1 MLATT
6 TEAQPANDQI
16 KPWQKFAPSPSS
28 ASPTASIL
36 KRTES
41 PAPVEMGDI
50 SEGTTVSSII
60 KRRRVKFS
68 DPPVSE
74 QVEIPRSQLT
84 GGSGSGGACIT
95 GPNKT
100 ATSTFAPSSNY
111 QSRVPQR
118 QESSKS
124 IPPLGS
130 INNENGQNV
139 SSICENEFNESLGL
153 HEATPIL
160 ETTELDE
167 IIDASLIEKSLN
179 EPISS
184 ILCHLTNKTFHKAAK
199 RSLEENGILT
209 VADLCKMKSAQL
221 TGLKG
226 LKPPNNITTVKEAL
240 RKFEKVLQKREIITN
255 ANNVLYNKP
264 STPSEHLTPKEAL
277 EDKITSKLANAPF
290 MESTTPDEDDE
301 ALKEIY
307 ERPSP
312 SPTELEQEAAD
323 KVALLQ
329 EGPLPELSP
338 IKDSE
343 ETDKCGKDER
353 EHANNIKDTIHD
365 TLINEGVDGSTSIL
379 NPSGNKNQANVTP
392 QQESSMNP
400 MQTADISVP
409 STPTLAISNIEP
421 LQKVDTNPV
430 QLNAVIVESKKDDP
444 ENRPQMVNVG
454 TQVTPATVNM
464 INVET
469 NTTEIYLEPK
479 SCVAEVQAVVDTA
492 AEGCQAVPDTSET
505 QIQTNELT
513 KEAKIQETYKLFKQL
528 DAKTLAIVIGN
539 GHAIMQEKLSQL

>member
-6 TEAQPANDQI
+6 TEAQPENDQT
-16 KPWQKFAPSPSS
+16 KPWQRFAPSPSS

-41 PAPVEMGDI
+41 PASVEMGDI
-50 SEGTTVSSII
+50 PERTIVSSTI

-68 DPPVSE
+68 EPPVSE

-84 GGSGSGGACIT
+84 GGSGSGGACII

-100 ATSTFAPSSNY
+100 VTSTFAPCSNY

-130 INNENGQNV
+130 ISNENGQNV
-139 SSICENEFNESLGL
+139 SSICENELNKSAGL

-160 ETTELDE
+160 QTTELVE

-179 EPISS
+179 EPIGS
-184 ILCHLTNKTFHKAAK
+184 ILCHLTNKTFYKAAK

-209 VADLCKMKSAQL
+209 VADLCKMKAAQL
-221 TGLKG
+221 TCLKG

-240 RKFEKVLQKREIITN
+240 RKFEKVLHKREIITN
-255 ANNVLYNKP
+255 ANNVLYNKL
-264 STPSEHLTPKEAL
+264 STPTEYLTPKEAL
-277 EDKITSKLANAPF
+277 DDKITSKLANAPF

-329 EGPLPELSP
+329 EEPLPELSLA
-338 IKDSE
+338 KESK
-343 ETDKCGKDER
+343 ETDKYGKVER
-353 EHANNIKDTIHD
+353 EDVLKM
-365 TLINEGVDGSTSIL
+365 
-379 NPSGNKNQANVTP
+379 KF
-392 QQESSMNP
+392 
-400 MQTADISVP
+400 
-409 STPTLAISNIEP
+409 SN
-421 LQKVDTNPV
+421 
-430 QLNAVIVESKKDDP
+430 
-444 ENRPQMVNVG
+444 
-454 TQVTPATVNM
+454 
-464 INVET
+464 
-469 NTTEIYLEPK
+469 
-479 SCVAEVQAVVDTA
+479 
-492 AEGCQAVPDTSET
+492 
-505 QIQTNELT
+505 
-513 KEAKIQETYKLFKQL
+513 
-528 DAKTLAIVIGN
+528 
-539 GHAIMQEKLSQL
+539 